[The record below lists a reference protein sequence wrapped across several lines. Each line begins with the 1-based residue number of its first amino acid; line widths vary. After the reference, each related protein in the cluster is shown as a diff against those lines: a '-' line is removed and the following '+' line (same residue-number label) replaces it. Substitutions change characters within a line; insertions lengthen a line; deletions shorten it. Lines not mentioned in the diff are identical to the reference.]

1 MVKNAEYR
9 LMVKQLLQKVK
20 NYRGKRKQ
28 SSSLNLIFLQVSTD
42 TTSPNFFLLPRDL
55 KQDVGKGP
63 QCYKT
68 AANV

>member
-55 KQDVGKGP
+55 KQVVGKGP

-68 AANV
+68 AAIV